1 MERREL
7 VAASSGTKQQRGCR
21 KSDARSSEGGGALS
35 ASPDP
40 AQKYERLCEPVL
52 NIHTHSCTI
61 DCSSYRHPIGLAR
74 FATHRGY
81 RSFQEKKK
89 IKKEVTKGKK
99 GTTSPRSAWALNW
112 RIVESSY
119 FFRRDTITVQE
130 FRLDLS
136 GQFSSSLTP
145 DSPIFRRVLRV
156 IFDLLICRSDNKNKK
171 EKEPSVY
178 CTIIFF
184 YVNDL
189 LLSRWVVYFTLPKYD
204 SVTCLTLILYIIED
218 TYPQE

>member
-7 VAASSGTKQQRGCR
+7 VAASSRTKQRGCR
-21 KSDARSSEGGGALS
+21 KSDARSSEGGGVLS

-40 AQKYERLCEPVL
+40 AQKYERLCEPVS

-61 DCSSYRHPIGLAR
+61 DCSSYRYPIGLAR
-74 FATHRGY
+74 FAIQRLPKFP
-81 RSFQEKKK
+81 RKKS
-89 IKKEVTKGKK
+89 KKRRDEGKK
-99 GTTSPRSAWALNW
+99 GYDESALRVSVKLANRRIFVFFSSWYDNRTT
-112 RIVESSY
+112 VSSRP
-119 FFRRDTITVQE
+119 FGT
-130 FRLDLS
+130 
-136 GQFSSSLTP
+136 FSSSLTP

-171 EKEPSVY
+171 EKESSVY